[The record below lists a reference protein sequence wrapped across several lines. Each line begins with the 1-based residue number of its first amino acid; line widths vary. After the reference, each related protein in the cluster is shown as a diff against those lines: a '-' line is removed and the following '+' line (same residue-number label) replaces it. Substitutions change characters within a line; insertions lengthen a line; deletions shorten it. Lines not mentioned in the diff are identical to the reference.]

1 MGRVDWYPPKHPE
14 MDFADNVEHAVS
26 YTDSVASG
34 LRRYSTA
41 LGREAAAILSMTEHR
56 PDQERSEIG
65 VVHRGHSG
73 SHESTADVDTYLDS
87 IVYLQAPDDGEKQK
101 GEGRKGK
108 TNSWRAVQSIEFGH
122 YTAPREHEGEGPRTK
137 RDHQRHWV
145 EGVSPL
151 RKAARKM
158 SRNPRLSIR

>member
-1 MGRVDWYPPKHPE
+1 

-34 LRRYSTA
+34 LRRYSTV

-56 PDQERSEIG
+56 PGQERSEIG

-87 IVYLQAPDDGEKQK
+87 IVYLQAPDEAEKDAREGKVTKGPDGKGGKQ
-101 GEGRKGK
+101 
-108 TNSWRAVQSIEFGH
+108 TNAWRAVQAIEFGH
-122 YTAPREHEGEGPRTK
+122 YTRPREHDGEGPRT
-137 RDHQRHWV
+137 RADHRRSWV
-145 EGVSPL
+145 AGVSPL